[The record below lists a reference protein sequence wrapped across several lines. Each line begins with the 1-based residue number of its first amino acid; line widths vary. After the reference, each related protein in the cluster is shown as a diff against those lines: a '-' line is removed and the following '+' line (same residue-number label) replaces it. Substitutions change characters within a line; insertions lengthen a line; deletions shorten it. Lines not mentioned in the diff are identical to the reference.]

1 MIVITNRDF
10 IAAFSMLN
18 ASEEVDKYRKYI
30 NIAKV
35 VGKQIKNLKW
45 SNSFLKGEDCSRS
58 KKQLQILY

>member
-18 ASEEVDKYRKYI
+18 ASEEVDKYRKHI

-45 SNSFLKGEDCSRS
+45 SNSFCKRRR
-58 KKQLQILY
+58 LQ

>member
-1 MIVITNRDF
+1 MQLNIVARMIVITNRDF

-45 SNSFLKGEDCSRS
+45 SNSFCKRRR
-58 KKQLQILY
+58 LQ